1 MIIFHTCLILPIKCW
16 LIKNLVCTTLSSWWM
31 KGKAFTILNPR
42 SLIKLPCQ
50 LQLVVLNTVE
60 FISFLSFSRV
70 SFFSFLNF
78 SSSLE
83 LKFSLANKINS
94 SNSLKCLFLT
104 VMFFSNFSEIKKDV
118 TVLRKNSLKC
128 RYKVDRYNNRYWY
141 FPETITVL

>member
-16 LIKNLVCTTLSSWWM
+16 HIKNLVCTTLSSWWM

-50 LQLVVLNTVE
+50 LQLVVLNTFE

-94 SNSLKCLFLT
+94 SNPIKCLFLT
-104 VMFFSNFSEIKKDV
+104 VMFFSDFSEIKKDV
-118 TVLRKNSLKC
+118 TVLGKIHLNVGIKL
-128 RYKVDRYNNRYWY
+128 
-141 FPETITVL
+141 TGITMGTGIFQRQ